1 MTVPLV
7 TMAAF
12 SEIQQSGGD
21 LALAVAPA
29 PARPRPGGGRFL
41 IIIGLLL
48 AILAGA
54 GVFLLGNFG
63 GGTSIGGGP
72 TQTVVVAAQSIPI
85 RHKIA
90 DSDLTTTKISGS
102 LPNTFAATTE
112 VKGLISEITISKG
125 ALITSDM
132 LARDLGLIPAG
143 AAPAYLPLP
152 SGYVAMTIP
161 TGEQQGVA
169 GHITLDDYITVIA
182 SASLTI
188 FSSSGQQLPGPP
200 KVVSKTVFTN
210 VHIIGLG
217 PASANVQP
225 ASGTSATSGGSSGV
239 TSGVTSSLT
248 IELTQCDAE
257 YFTWF
262 LGNTTL
268 RYTLESPNDYLK
280 QPPSAPDPTCP
291 TVLSA
296 QGVTQKEVEARYH
309 FTTL

>member
-1 MTVPLV
+1 
-7 TMAAF
+7 
-12 SEIQQSGGD
+12 
-21 LALAVAPA
+21 LAVASA

-63 GGTSIGGGP
+63 GGGGAIGGGP
-72 TQTVVVAAQSIPI
+72 NETVVVAAQSIPI
-85 RHKIA
+85 RHQLT
-90 DSDLTTTKISGS
+90 DSDLTTTKISGT
-102 LPNTFAATTE
+102 LQNTYTKTGD
-112 VKGLISEITISKG
+112 VKGLISEIQITKG

-132 LARDLGLIPAG
+132 LARDAGLIPAG
-143 AAPAYLPLP
+143 SAPAYLPLA

-169 GHITLDDYITVIA
+169 GHITLGDYITVIS

-188 FSSSGQQLPGPP
+188 FSTTGAQAPGPA

-225 ASGTSATSGGSSGV
+225 ASGGGAAGGAQGAT
-239 TSGVTSSLT
+239 TGVTSSLT

-262 LGNTTL
+262 LGNTTV
-268 RYTLESPNDYLK
+268 RYTLESFNDYLK

-296 QGVTQKEVEARYH
+296 QGVSQKEVEARYH
-309 FTTL
+309 FTAL

>member
-1 MTVPLV
+1 M
-7 TMAAF
+7 
-12 SEIQQSGGD
+12 
-21 LALAVAPA
+21 AVASA

-63 GGTSIGGGP
+63 GGGGAIGGGP
-72 TQTVVVAAQSIPI
+72 NETVVVAAQSIPI
-85 RHKIA
+85 RHQMT
-90 DSDLTTTKISGS
+90 DSDLTTTKISGT
-102 LPNTFAATTE
+102 LQNTYTKPGD
-112 VKGLISEITISKG
+112 VKGLISEIQISKG

-132 LARDLGLIPAG
+132 LARDAGLIPAG
-143 AAPAYLPLP
+143 SAPAYLPLA

-169 GHITLDDYITVIA
+169 GHITLGDYITVIA
-182 SASLTI
+182 SASLTV
-188 FSSSGQQLPGPP
+188 FSTTGAQAGPA

-225 ASGTSATSGGSSGV
+225 AGSAGAAGGAQGA
-239 TSGVTSSLT
+239 TTGVTSSLT

-257 YFTWF
+257 FFTWF
-262 LGNTTL
+262 LGNTTV
-268 RYTLESPNDYLK
+268 RYTLESFNDYLK

-291 TVLSA
+291 TVGTA
-296 QGVTQKEVEARYH
+296 QGVTNKEVEARYH